1 VNFPVD
7 TLWLTPPFAQHPG
20 HPQRCAQPCPQRGVD
35 LLWTTASITTVRRL
49 YPTAGEDVRVHEVFD
64 AIVRPRPA
72 DRPWVEVCMVAS
84 LDGATAL
91 EGRSGG
97 LSHPTDIEV
106 LAALR
111 ASADVVMV
119 GSTTAH
125 AERYGAPRRP
135 GLRIGVVTNTG
146 VVDRS
151 LALFESGAG
160 FLITT
165 QRAPD
170 LGIPAIRCGE
180 ERVDLRAAL
189 DALDAQVVHVE
200 GGPTLN
206 AALAADDLIDEVN
219 LTISPAMVGGTTP
232 RIAAGT
238 MERVQQM
245 QLAHVLEHEHF
256 LYVRYERAVQDGSST
271 R

>member
-1 VNFPVD
+1 MVD
-7 TLWLTPPFAQHPG
+7 
-20 HPQRCAQPCPQRGVD
+20 
-35 LLWTTASITTVRRL
+35 
-49 YPTAGEDVRVHEVFD
+49 EVYRN
-64 AIVRPRPA
+64 IVRPRPP

-91 EGRSGG
+91 DGRSGG

-111 ASADVVMV
+111 ASADVVIV

-125 AERYGAPRRP
+125 TERYGAPRRP
-135 GLRIGVVTNTG
+135 GLRIGVVTSSG

-151 LALFESGAG
+151 LPLFASGAG
-160 FLITT
+160 FVITT
-165 QRAPD
+165 HRAPD
-170 LGIPAIRCGE
+170 MGVPMIRCGE
-180 ERVDLRAAL
+180 DQVDLRAAL

-206 AALAADDLIDEVN
+206 AALAAADLIDEVN
-219 LTISPAMVGGTTP
+219 LTISPAMVGGTAS
-232 RIAAGT
+232 RFAAGT
-238 MERVQQM
+238 VQRVQQM